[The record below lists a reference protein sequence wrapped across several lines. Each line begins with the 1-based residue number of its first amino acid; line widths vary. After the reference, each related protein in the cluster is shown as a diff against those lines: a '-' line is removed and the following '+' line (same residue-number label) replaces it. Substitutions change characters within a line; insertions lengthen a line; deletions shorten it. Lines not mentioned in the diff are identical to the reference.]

1 MGYREKLLLLD
12 SAIAE
17 CRARIDRNR
26 FNALLRR
33 ELLSLYQEKQHT
45 LQQVM
50 KEETD
55 AL

>member
-1 MGYREKLLLLD
+1 MSYREKLLLLD

-17 CRARIDRNR
+17 CRDRIDRNR
-26 FNALLRR
+26 FNARLRR
-33 ELLSLYQEKQHT
+33 ELLSLYQEKQLT

-50 KEETD
+50 KEDPD